1 MPFPG
6 IDWLWANKKRKA
18 CASLFKVKIRLISW
32 LFTNVGRGEVM
43 SLLARSDFPNAF
55 EFVFQGFSF
64 QSNERM
70 KAELIKTFFLKK
82 WDKPGL
88 FFIYFQ
94 SFQTNKTIFS
104 TNQCVKISCPSSIRC
119 RDSNQRP
126 SEHESPPITTRPGL
140 PPKLIKTLSL
150 SLLFSDWSL
159 PV

>member
-1 MPFPG
+1 
-6 IDWLWANKKRKA
+6 
-18 CASLFKVKIRLISW
+18 
-32 LFTNVGRGEVM
+32 M

-94 SFQTNKTIFS
+94 SFQTNNTILQQI
-104 TNQCVKISCPSSIRC
+104 NVKNVQMYIQFTALEFEP
-119 RDSNQRP
+119 
-126 SEHESPPITTRPGL
+126 TTFR
-140 PPKLIKTLSL
+140 T
-150 SLLFSDWSL
+150 
-159 PV
+159 